1 MKARTITYW
10 VATILVAFCMGS
22 GGAAELL
29 RVPGTVQGLVKL
41 GYPTYFVSIIGFWKL
56 LAAMALLFPRF
67 PRLKEWAYAGIFFN
81 MSGAAVSALATG
93 AETWHVAVD
102 VVLIGLNFA
111 SWALRPKNLVLEA
124 PGSRVERARVQA
136 SPVLNAEPAR

>member
-1 MKARTITYW
+1 MKTKTITYW
-10 VATILVAFCMGS
+10 VATALVAFCMGS

-56 LAAMALLFPRF
+56 MAAMALLYPRF

-81 MSGAAVSALATG
+81 MSGAAISALATG
-93 AETWHVAVD
+93 AETWHVAID
-102 VVLIGLNFA
+102 VALIALNFA
-111 SWALRPKNLVLEA
+111 SWALRPKHLVLEA
-124 PGSRVERARVQA
+124 SGSRIERGRPQTSA
-136 SPVLNAEPAR
+136 VLNAEPAR